1 MNEDPVSIGRYLVQ
15 GALGRGAMGSIYKA
29 HDPDIDRPVAIKLI
43 RADLLESAEREDFIV
58 RFRREAQAAG
68 RCSHPNIVAIYD
80 FALHQGNPFLAMEF
94 VDGMTL
100 SRARPAEGRFVV
112 EDAIFVMLQVLGA
125 LQAAHLTGIVHRDIK
140 PANIMVIGGTRVKV
154 TDFGIARMDTSNLTQ
169 RDAIIGTPSYM
180 SPEQCRGYVVD
191 ARSDIFSAG
200 IVLFEMLAGCKP
212 FTGSH
217 STEVL
222 SKLLREPAPDV
233 RQFAPAVPEALA
245 AVVARSLSK
254 PVADRYGSAAEMSA
268 AIKAAAATVGAAYD
282 DRTIIAPL
290 RPSAAESRP
299 TAITSSRAGAMTG
312 TGSFD
317 PRLLDTLSRKLAE
330 LVGPIAPML
339 VQSAVR
345 RATSFEGL
353 CADLESKVELPAAR
367 QAFAQEVR
375 RHLGPTAI
383 RPGSATSTAG
393 TQFTAQPAASIPV
406 SPAEIERVQRALALH
421 MGPMAKI
428 MIKRALP
435 QATSPQ
441 ALWESL
447 SGQITDEAGRKAF
460 LDAWAQG

>member
-1 MNEDPVSIGRYLVQ
+1 MKEDPVSIGRFLVQ

-43 RADLLESAEREDFIV
+43 RADLLESADRDDFIA

-80 FALHQGNPFLAMEF
+80 FALHQGNPFLAMEY
-94 VDGMTL
+94 VDGVTL
-100 SRARPAEGRFVV
+100 SQARPAEGRFGV
-112 EDAIFVMLQVLGA
+112 EDAIFVILQVLAA
-125 LQAAHLTGIVHRDIK
+125 LQAAHLAGIVHRDIK
-140 PANIMVIGGTRVKV
+140 PANIMLIGGTRVKV

-180 SPEQCRGYVVD
+180 SPEQCRGEVVD
-191 ARSDIFSAG
+191 ARSDLFSAG

-222 SKLLREPAPDV
+222 SKLLRDPAPDV

-245 AVVARSLSK
+245 AVVARSLAK
-254 PVADRYGSAAEMSA
+254 PAAERYASAAEMAA
-268 AIKAAAATVGAAYD
+268 AIKAVAAAVGASYD
-282 DRTIIAPL
+282 DRTIIAPG
-290 RPSAAESRP
+290 RPATAESRP
-299 TAITSSRAGAMTG
+299 TGISTSLAGGLSA

-330 LVGPIAPML
+330 LLGPIAPLL

-345 RATSFEGL
+345 RATSVDAL
-353 CADLESKVELPAAR
+353 CAELESKVDQPAAR
-367 QAFAQEVR
+367 IAFQQEVR
-375 RHLGPTAI
+375 RHLGRTAI
-383 RPGSATSTAG
+383 MASPVAAGQTSQPGLSATAVTPI
-393 TQFTAQPAASIPV
+393 TQADIDRLQL
-406 SPAEIERVQRALALH
+406 ALARH
-421 MGPMAKI
+421 VGPMAKI
-428 MIKRALP
+428 MVKRALP
-435 QATSPQ
+435 AATSAQ

-447 SGQITDEAGRKAF
+447 AGQITDEAGRTAF
-460 LDAWAQG
+460 LNEWARG